1 MIVLKCHTYR
11 SAAKLLYT
19 GWKVVWDKW
28 PCDFWINVNCGDGV
42 LCFYCILAEREE
54 GGCTYW
60 VSFLH
65 LHACLFMCWGWPNDL
80 SCYIWLCVIAF
91 EYQTM
96 TTQRYCLYCLYF
108 EYRPPILK
116 QRLKTIRLLQRTL
129 ISKRVK
135 FGTKSAHFGKKS
147 IIDDIASTSAILMHF
162 QKNSKI
168 KFCMA
173 RTNIFFKILK
183 IITYFENESIS
194 LNVYRRF

>member
-28 PCDFWINVNCGDGV
+28 PCDFWINVNCGDDV
-42 LCFYCILAEREE
+42 LCFYCILAEREK

-65 LHACLFMCWGWPNDL
+65 LHACLFMCWGWPHDL
-80 SCYIWLCVIAF
+80 SCYIWPCVIAF

-96 TTQRYCLYCLYF
+96 TTQRYCL
-108 EYRPPILK
+108 
-116 QRLKTIRLLQRTL
+116 L
-129 ISKRVK
+129 IFIFLNIVHRFWSKDSKRFVCYNALW
-135 FGTKSAHFGKKS
+135 FQSALNLGPSKRILEKKS
-147 IIDDIASTSAILMHF
+147 II
-162 QKNSKI
+162 KI

-183 IITYFENESIS
+183 IIINFENESIS